1 MLEKIRQTVENKKV
15 LVLGLGREGRSSLR
29 MIRKAGGYKELA
41 VADQNPVGGEGIRRR
56 EDSGHIGNAL
66 YGQGSS
72 LIPMILSLRLRYCSA
87 GKIENYKCQFVS
99 QTGHFYQ

>member
-41 VADQNPVGGEGIRRR
+41 VADQNPVEVKESGEEKIPVI
-56 EDSGHIGNAL
+56 SGNAL
-66 YGQGSS
+66 YGTRSS
-72 LIPMILSLRLRYCSA
+72 LIPMILSLRLRVLFCR
-87 GKIENYKCQFVS
+87 KK
-99 QTGHFYQ
+99 